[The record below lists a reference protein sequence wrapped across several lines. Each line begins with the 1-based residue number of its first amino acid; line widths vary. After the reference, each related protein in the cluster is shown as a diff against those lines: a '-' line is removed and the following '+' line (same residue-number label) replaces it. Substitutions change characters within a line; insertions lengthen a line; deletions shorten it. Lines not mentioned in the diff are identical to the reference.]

1 MTQDIC
7 HIYVPR
13 NQTAGNAPCG
23 ILPGSGIVGKSTSDG
38 QQIEIWY
45 EGNAHSA
52 INLNTFAEK
61 ISCAAGR
68 MTSHYPTSARAVVD
82 TCDMVLVGEFH
93 PAEGRVDI
101 HFVDLVSKWCGEE
114 TASELLT
121 AHGLQLKMLKKMA
134 APPMT
139 PGARWAALEL
149 ARLGEASF

>member
-7 HIYVPR
+7 HIYVPA
-13 NQTAGNAPCG
+13 NQTADKALCG
-23 ILPGSGIVGKSTSDG
+23 ILPGSGIVGKSTDDG

-45 EGNAHSA
+45 EGNAHDA
-52 INLNTFAEK
+52 INLTTFAEK

-68 MTSHYPTSARAVVD
+68 MSSHYPTSARAVVD
-82 TCDMVLVGEFH
+82 TCDLVLVGEFH

-114 TASELLT
+114 TANEMLT
-121 AHGLQLKMLKKMA
+121 AYGLQLKMLKKMA

-149 ARLGEASF
+149 ARLTEASF